1 MNWFKGSV
9 VEAITKAKKESSVF
23 IVFVYDKSELSVN
36 TRESLQNGEISNLF
50 TSFKYV
56 AIEIEN
62 GSKDAI
68 EFAQIYPLIVI
79 PSLFFISSE
88 SGVPLEV
95 IAGAI
100 DKKSLVDRLKKA
112 KILAEEDVG
121 KLEIENKA
129 PDVKVTDNTKPD
141 QLSESQ
147 AEEEQMESENIV
159 DSTTTTEAVNNSI
172 EESNSIKNPSERT
185 TDNCSSAAAAAC
197 ETTPT
202 IEERIERA
210 NELISQ
216 RQEIKANEELELE
229 KQREVERRRQ
239 SHELAKARQKREEQE
254 RYEITKQR
262 KKDKEEDRLARERV
276 KAQIA
281 ADRAE
286 RQVRMSIIKGEE
298 PFQPKEDPKAVA
310 GNAIPPQNERNE
322 VTRIK
327 FRFPDNSSE
336 LAQFPPGA
344 TLRDVQKHLL
354 EKCNLPFS
362 KFKLVGTL
370 PPRTF
375 TENEMPQTL
384 EKLDLSPSAIIIVK
398 PLSGDTSTSLAPLG
412 QSVVMFL
419 WSMFSPLIVIYE
431 YLKGF
436 LGFGERTATRTEPS
450 SDEEESQ
457 AIKRPRTEGSYTT
470 RNRPKTAYGMKDD
483 RENPLK
489 REGKIHRLNRDKDDD
504 DENNTWNGNSTQQM

>member
-1 MNWFKGSV
+1 K
-9 VEAITKAKKESSVF
+9 I
-23 IVFVYDKSELSVN
+23 D
-36 TRESLQNGEISNLF
+36 
-50 TSFKYV
+50 
-56 AIEIEN
+56 
-62 GSKDAI
+62 
-68 EFAQIYPLIVI
+68 PLIVI

-185 TDNCSSAAAAAC
+185 TDNCSSAAAAC

-398 PLSGDTSTSLAPLG
+398 PLSGETSTSLAPLG

-489 REGKIHRLNRDKDDD
+489 REGNIHRLNRDKDDD